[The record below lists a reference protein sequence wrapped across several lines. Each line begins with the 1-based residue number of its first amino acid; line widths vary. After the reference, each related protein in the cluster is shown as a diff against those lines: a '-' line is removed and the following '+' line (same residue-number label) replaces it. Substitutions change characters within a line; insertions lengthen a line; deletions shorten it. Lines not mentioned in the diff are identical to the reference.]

1 MKQHITTKH
10 ICIIAFAVVLNIV
23 GGEIALLLHLPI
35 YLDSIGT
42 LFIAAVLGPYYG
54 MLPHL
59 LSGIIFGMLS
69 DIYSLYY
76 APVGILLGLLAGN
89 TWKKQHRHAGGL
101 FKVAL
106 FITLPTS
113 LLSASITACLF
124 GGITSSGSTILIQ
137 LLAKT
142 PLGLTLSCL
151 IIQFFTDYIDRVVS
165 LFLVSIFLK
174 KVPISLWQKYQL

>member
-1 MKQHITTKH
+1 
-10 ICIIAFAVVLNIV
+10 
-23 GGEIALLLHLPI
+23 
-35 YLDSIGT
+35 
-42 LFIAAVLGPYYG
+42 
-54 MLPHL
+54 ML
-59 LSGIIFGMLS
+59 I

-76 APVGILLGLLAGN
+76 APVGILLGLLAGID
-89 TWKKQHRHAGGL
+89 WKKQHRHAGGL